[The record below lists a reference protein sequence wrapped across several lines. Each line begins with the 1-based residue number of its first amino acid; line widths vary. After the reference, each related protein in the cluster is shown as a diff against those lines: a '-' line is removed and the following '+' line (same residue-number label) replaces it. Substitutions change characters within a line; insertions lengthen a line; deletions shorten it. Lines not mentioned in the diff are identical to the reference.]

1 MHVVPQLQT
10 VVNLLILLYKLV
22 LWSLWSLLSS
32 IVNRYTE
39 MMATAIYL
47 SYDTKRL
54 RIWGLNWQTDNKIRP
69 MTNLSKLR
77 YQTIEILRLKLNNKI
92 RHVTYFVKSFQVT
105 SLSRGKLFIKD
116 LPRNFSLMSSFNY
129 ILIDIFDVLQVLLM
143 QNFV

>member
-1 MHVVPQLQT
+1 
-10 VVNLLILLYKLV
+10 
-22 LWSLWSLLSS
+22 
-32 IVNRYTE
+32 
-39 MMATAIYL
+39 
-47 SYDTKRL
+47 
-54 RIWGLNWQTDNKIRP
+54 

-77 YQTIEILRLKLNNKI
+77 YQTIEIFRLKLNNKI

-105 SLSRGKLFIKD
+105 SLSRGKLFMKD